1 MRGPAH
7 DPRPDAK
14 FFLEPSRQAP
24 TVRRQ
29 SRIGPGSREQQPKK
43 RRPPLPPLQVSMKTK
58 ELDDF
63 VFHRPTKQTSYRHP
77 KIANPTKPG
86 NSRKQFRLIQP
97 ENPGSRSHKR
107 PSKAK
112 AEVGKSAVV
121 HHSRSPAHSPL
132 RTLTIPCPK

>member
-1 MRGPAH
+1 MIRAPT
-7 DPRPDAK
+7 PS
-14 FFLEPSRQAP
+14 FFLSRPGKLPPSA
-24 TVRRQ
+24 
-29 SRIGPGSREQQPKK
+29 GSQESDPAAGSNYPKNGA
-43 RRPPLPPLQVSMKTK
+43 PPLPPLQVSMKTK

-63 VFHRPTKQTSYRHP
+63 IFHGPTKQTSYRHP

-112 AEVGKSAVV
+112 AEVSKPAVV